1 MDNDNPDCP
10 DIHSSTDDYATRFRG
25 EVGQWF
31 LKVQE
36 TGTQKLLS
44 GKPPMT
50 ILDAGG
56 GHGQN
61 IEGLLRAGHK
71 ITVLGSDA
79 SCKKRIQNYID
90 HSGIQFAEGSL
101 LHLPFPDKSFDSV
114 ISYRM
119 ITHIPDYPQF
129 ISELCRVAKDSVLVD
144 FSSLQSINYFSDLF
158 FHLKKGL
165 EKNTRTFSMF
175 RQKVLEKEFNKHG
188 FFLHSRYGQF
198 VFPMA
203 LHRMLKIKAL
213 CAFMEASVRLLG
225 LSNVFGSPV
234 IMRLDRKQA

>member
-1 MDNDNPDCP
+1 MDNENPDSP
-10 DIHSSTDDYATRFRG
+10 DIHSSTDDYATRFHG
-25 EVGQWF
+25 AVGQWF

-36 TGTQKLLS
+36 TGTRSLLSNKSRMKLL
-44 GKPPMT
+44 
-50 ILDAGG
+50 DVGG

-61 IEGLLRAGHK
+61 IEAMLHSGHK
-71 ITVLGSDA
+71 ITVQGSDA
-79 SCKKRIQNYID
+79 SCKKRIQSYID
-90 HSGIQFAEGSL
+90 KSRIQFAEGPL
-101 LHLPFPDKSFDSV
+101 LHLPFPDQSFDTV

-129 ISELCRVAKDSVLVD
+129 IAELCRVAKDSVLVD
-144 FSSLQSINYFSDLF
+144 FSSLQSINYFSELF

-175 RQKVLEKEFNKHG
+175 WQKDLEKEFNKHG

-203 LHRMLKIKAL
+203 LHRLLRIKSLSAL
-213 CAFMEASVRLLG
+213 LESTARIFG
-225 LSNVFGSPV
+225 LSNIFGSPV
-234 IMRLDRKQA
+234 IMRLDRKQS

>member
-1 MDNDNPDCP
+1 MDNESPGCP

-25 EVGQWF
+25 AVGQWF
-31 LKVQE
+31 LEVQE
-36 TGTQKLLS
+36 TGTLKLLS
-44 GKPPMT
+44 GKPSQN

-61 IEGLLRAGHK
+61 IKGLLRAGHM
-71 ITVLGSDA
+71 ITVQGSDA
-79 SCKKRIQNYID
+79 SCKKRIQGYLD
-90 HSGIQFAEGSL
+90 DSRIQFAEGPL
-101 LHLPFPDKSFDSV
+101 LHLPFPDKSFDTV

-129 ISELCRVAKDSVLVD
+129 IAELCRVAKESVLVD
-144 FSSLQSINYFSDLF
+144 FSSLQSINYFSELF
-158 FHLKKGL
+158 FNLKKGL

-175 RQKVLEKEFNKHG
+175 RQKDLEKQFNKHG

-213 CAFMEASVRLLG
+213 CAFMESTVRFFG
-225 LSNVFGSPV
+225 LSNIFGSPV
-234 IMRLDRKQA
+234 IMRLDRKRS